1 MAVAD
6 RVQKV
11 RGNLHFLL
19 PFYFKKGGKMKKSFM
34 LVVVCLYNTTIC
46 RLLQYAQLYK
56 YHKLMRVFLY
66 VFHKP
71 RVKILTFLLLV
82 EKAKEI
88 RRTYVLFS
96 INLNK
101 QKYVL
106 SIDTLNIKM
115 YHLIKHFRIFLTS
128 Y

>member
-1 MAVAD
+1 
-6 RVQKV
+6 
-11 RGNLHFLL
+11 
-19 PFYFKKGGKMKKSFM
+19 MKKSFM

-56 YHKLMRVFLY
+56 YHKLMRVFLC

-101 QKYVL
+101 QKYV
-106 SIDTLNIKM
+106 
-115 YHLIKHFRIFLTS
+115 Y
-128 Y
+128 